1 MTGMNEALEAAA
13 AAVRGAK
20 TLVTTG
26 HISPDGD
33 AFGSALALALS
44 ARAETRSA
52 QVCFGGGFVLGD
64 QFSFLDTSPV
74 VEADQVE
81 APDCL
86 VACDCNDPDRL
97 GEELK
102 PVLESAGTVV
112 MIDHHVSGTG
122 FGDIRVADPKA
133 PAAALLCYRLLER
146 LGRPLTSEVATALLL
161 GLVTDTGRFQFENTG
176 PEAYRVAANLVEA
189 GARPEVIGRSVY
201 ESVPF
206 GYLGV
211 AGAVLSRATLEPEHE
226 LVWSYVTLDDLQ
238 THQLDMA
245 DADGLIDNVRIA
257 KEAEVALLLK
267 EQPDGKWKLSL
278 RSRYRTDVAA
288 IAETM
293 GGGGHHRAA
302 GGEFEGTIEAA
313 VEAVRKQLS
322 G

>member
-1 MTGMNEALEAAA
+1 MTELNESLEAAA
-13 AAVRGAK
+13 AAVREAK

-33 AFGSALALALS
+33 AFGSALGLALS

-52 QVCFGGGFVLGD
+52 QVCFGEGFVPGE

-74 VEADQVE
+74 VKPGQVE

-86 VACDCNDPDRL
+86 VAFDCNDPDRL
-97 GEELK
+97 GEELQPLVK
-102 PVLESAGTVV
+102 SAGTVV
-112 MIDHHVSGTG
+112 MIDHHVSGPG
-122 FGDIRVADPKA
+122 FGDIQVTDPKA

-146 LGRPLTSEVATALLL
+146 LGWSLTTEVATALLL
-161 GLVTDTGRFQFENTG
+161 GLVTDTGRFQYENTG
-176 PEAYRVAANLVEA
+176 PEAYRAAANLVEA
-189 GARPEVIGRSVY
+189 GARPEVIGRFVY

-211 AGAVLSRATLEPEHE
+211 AGAVLSRAVLEPDLE
-226 LVWSYVTLDDLQ
+226 LVWSYVTQADLK
-238 THQLDMA
+238 THHLAMA
-245 DADGLIDNVRIA
+245 ETDGLIDDVRIA

-278 RSRYRTDVAA
+278 RSRSRTDVAA

-313 VEAVRKQLS
+313 VKAVRERLS